1 MIFMLGLH
9 KKKAWFGHEGTGL
22 TRAFFISE
30 IRAWCAWS
38 MVILWNV
45 CIVITEQ
52 VDNADFFWEDFV
64 WWSCGG
70 MVGCVIREGLTNDFQ
85 FLHETS
91 DDHRTR
97 RRHTPYP
104 TTT

>member
-22 TRAFFISE
+22 TMAFFISE

-52 VDNADFFWEDFV
+52 VDNADFFLGRFCMVVV
-64 WWSCGG
+64 WLDGWLC
-70 MVGCVIREGLTNDFQ
+70 N
-85 FLHETS
+85 
-91 DDHRTR
+91 
-97 RRHTPYP
+97 
-104 TTT
+104 